1 MQHYKCS
8 NYRLLRFFQMMTFW
22 NISVPVVEG
31 HVLNL
36 VKVSR
41 LDMGAY
47 MCIASNGVPPA
58 VSKRIQ
64 LGIDCKLLLTVS
76 HIKTSRGLW
85 NHFKFMSIFSVPP
98 MMWVPAQQISAVR
111 GAPRAKLTC
120 FVEAH
125 PEALTFW
132 EKDRR
137 MIQQGG
143 RFRMSSHRGTPSY
156 KVSQI
161 VRA

>member
-1 MQHYKCS
+1 
-8 NYRLLRFFQMMTFW
+8 
-22 NISVPVVEG
+22 
-31 HVLNL
+31 
-36 VKVSR
+36 
-41 LDMGAY
+41 
-47 MCIASNGVPPA
+47 
-58 VSKRIQ
+58 
-64 LGIDCKLLLTVS
+64 
-76 HIKTSRGLW
+76 
-85 NHFKFMSIFSVPP
+85 MSIFSVPP

-111 GAPRAKLTC
+111 GAPKAKLTC

-156 KVSQI
+156 KVNQRKLQQQFCWIEPCSTAVLESETLGQQFNKTEHHFCG
-161 VRA
+161 VFC